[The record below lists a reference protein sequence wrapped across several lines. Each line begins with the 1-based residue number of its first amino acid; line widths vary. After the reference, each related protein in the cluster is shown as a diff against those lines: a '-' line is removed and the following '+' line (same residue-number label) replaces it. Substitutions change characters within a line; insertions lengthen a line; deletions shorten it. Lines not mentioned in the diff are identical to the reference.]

1 MQKARQS
8 WNKANV
14 THRGIGGTEFVP
26 RQDIINDWNNDLSY
40 EEFPVKK
47 AKVSWHHQGFYANV
61 TGTNLFIWLWKF
73 HADHEH
79 TTEENYDEPEVDGEH
94 WTMTFTIFAAPEED
108 DEDEFK
114 LGEDSEGEEL
124 KAENSIKITASV
136 YEVVKNEEQENCPK
150 KVFIHFTKTE

>member
-1 MQKARQS
+1 
-8 WNKANV
+8 
-14 THRGIGGTEFVP
+14 
-26 RQDIINDWNNDLSY
+26 
-40 EEFPVKK
+40 
-47 AKVSWHHQGFYANV
+47 
-61 TGTNLFIWLWKF
+61 
-73 HADHEH
+73 
-79 TTEENYDEPEVDGEH
+79 
-94 WTMTFTIFAAPEED
+94 MTFTIFAAPEED